1 MKKVNVK
8 NLITVMIALGATTL
22 SIWLPGIMMQK
33 NLKSQLSEIQNVPAE
48 YYSGPSEAIIK
59 NSSKQLT
66 SEQCIQLITG
76 TWESTVAPASPDYCN
91 ITEFGIK
98 NMLVNRVEDLKSKQL
113 YPVSLSSGPDN
124 WYSWEATPYRA
135 LETTFQTYAAIFW
148 DIRFTRYDNT
158 EYHRFIITESGDIL
172 YAEFKLNEETKNESE
187 AYKKLRNFQPE
198 LSNSSYLLFYYGEY
212 TTTTYNSGNLRVAA
226 HGNGTTAY
234 TTSPITASGA
244 AKLDTSPA
252 SFFTPDFVAF
262 KPDEA
267 CFLDQ
272 TTSGSNDNKMQ
283 YSVSYSKDDTI
294 YRILMLSRN

>member
-1 MKKVNVK
+1 
-8 NLITVMIALGATTL
+8 MIALGATTL

-135 LETTFQTYAAIFW
+135 LDTTFQTYAAIFW

-187 AYKKLRNFQPE
+187 AYKKRGIF
-198 LSNSSYLLFYYGEY
+198 G
-212 TTTTYNSGNLRVAA
+212 
-226 HGNGTTAY
+226 
-234 TTSPITASGA
+234 
-244 AKLDTSPA
+244 
-252 SFFTPDFVAF
+252 
-262 KPDEA
+262 
-267 CFLDQ
+267 
-272 TTSGSNDNKMQ
+272 
-283 YSVSYSKDDTI
+283 
-294 YRILMLSRN
+294 